1 MYRMKLA
8 SIFAN
13 IPEAVII
20 AICIIVVIVL
30 FFFIITS
37 MWKRVPQDKALVV
50 TGLKKRVISGGGGI
64 VVPLL
69 ERTDKISLENM
80 KIEVRTD
87 GARTEQGVD
96 IRADGVAVI
105 KVKSDKESIL
115 SAIEQFNTGRENQ
128 TIEVI
133 KDTAKDVLE
142 GKLRE
147 IISKMTVEEIYKDR
161 EKFASQV
168 QEVAAVG
175 LANMGLELKAFTIR
189 DISDKNGYLEALGK
203 PRIAEVKKNAAIA
216 EADALRETRVKTAE
230 SERLGAEAKIL
241 ADTKVAEASK
251 EKELKVQSYRE
262 EQETAKAKAD
272 LAYEIEKNRV
282 AKEVTETAMLVEITK
297 KEKETEI
304 QTQEAIRRERE
315 LQATVNKQAD
325 ADRYKIQIQADADQ
339 YKVQIQA
346 DTEKYKVEKQ
356 ADAEVYRVEKQSD
369 ARKYSEFKEAEAI
382 AMTTKLKAE
391 AEAEAIRIK
400 GEAEAAAIL
409 AKGRAEAETMEKKA
423 EAYKQYNDAAV
434 TQMIIEKLP
443 EIANAVA
450 QPLARTEKIVIID
463 NAQNQGEGKG
473 AAKITGYVTDIVSQ
487 LPETIE
493 AMTGFNFMD
502 AIKSKMMP
510 EQDKAVAE
518 QEDTK
523 EEIKDL

>member
-1 MYRMKLA
+1 MK
-8 SIFAN
+8 
-13 IPEAVII
+13 EALVI
-20 AICIIVVIVL
+20 AGIIVLVVL
-30 FFFIITS
+30 VMVVLVST
-37 MWKRVPQDKALVV
+37 MWKRVPQDKALVI
-50 TGLKKRVISGGGGI
+50 TGLKKRVISGGGGFVI
-64 VVPLL
+64 PLL
-69 ERTDKISLENM
+69 ERCDKISLENM

-115 SAIEQFNTGRENQ
+115 SATEQFNTGKETQ
-128 TIEVI
+128 TIEII
-133 KDTAKDVLE
+133 KDTGKDVLE

-175 LANMGLELKAFTIR
+175 LAGMGLELKAFTIR

-203 PRIAEVKKNAAIA
+203 PRIAEVKMNASIA
-216 EADALRETRVKTAE
+216 EAEALKETQIKTSE

-241 ADTKVAEASK
+241 AETQVAAATK
-251 EKELKVQSYRE
+251 EKELKVQAYRE

-315 LQATVNKQAD
+315 LLATVNKQAD
-325 ADRYKIQIQADADQ
+325 A
-339 YKVQIQA
+339 
-346 DTEKYKVEKQ
+346 EKYKAEKLADAEKYKAEKQ
-356 ADAEVYRVEKQSD
+356 AEAKRYAELQ
-369 ARKYSEFKEAEAI
+369 EAEAASQAI
-382 AMTTKLKAE
+382 KIKAE

-400 GEAEAAAIL
+400 GEAEASSIL
-409 AKGRAEAETMEKKA
+409 AKGNAEAETMEKKA
-423 EAYKQYNDAAV
+423 EAYKLYNEAAV
-434 TQMIIEKLP
+434 AQMIIEKLP

-450 QPLARTEKIVIID
+450 QPLAKTEKIVIVD
-463 NAQNQGEGKG
+463 QGGKDGENSG
-473 AAKITGYVTDIVSQ
+473 AAKVTGYVTDIVSQ
-487 LPETIE
+487 LPDTIE

-502 AIKSKMMP
+502 ALKGKLTPDTPEEKKSTDYSWKPAEMMA
-510 EQDKAVAE
+510 EEDKVE
-518 QEDTK
+518 F
-523 EEIKDL
+523 